1 MTKFIIE
8 NRTSCL
14 PKYIKYTADFGHSG
28 PRLAIASC
36 GHSGNCTLRH
46 WIRSHDRAQ
55 YGSCQSEASL
65 AIASLDQNGTTHWHL
80 PLWPQL
86 AIVIGA
92 QSGCHMVIYG
102 YYYFF
107 NFYTKMRRLD
117 GSRVVPGV
125 IPAPLLLWWYGNVQL
140 VSFFSF
146 LSLLS
151 KLLILEQ
158 LFFRWFHVVPVVF
171 GSFMLTCYL
180 EPSWFPFFKILSPGG
195 ETNHFCKKKKNWIF

>member
-1 MTKFIIE
+1 MNCVLLTSFIIVALLFCFGVL
-8 NRTSCL
+8 SS
-14 PKYIKYTADFGHSG
+14 IKPNTCQMGTQQI
-28 PRLAIASC
+28 LA
-36 GHSGNCTLRH
+36 RH

-55 YGSCQSEASL
+55 YGSCQSEVSL

-125 IPAPLLLWWYGNVQL
+125 IPAPLLL
-140 VSFFSF
+140 
-146 LSLLS
+146 
-151 KLLILEQ
+151 
-158 LFFRWFHVVPVVF
+158 
-171 GSFMLTCYL
+171 
-180 EPSWFPFFKILSPGG
+180 
-195 ETNHFCKKKKNWIF
+195 